1 MEIITGLKGKN
12 ETVVDEK
19 NVACAMGSGSLPVFA
34 PPALAAAMENAALT
48 SVQPYLDEG
57 YTTVGIKL
65 ELDHVASTP
74 TGMIVVTES
83 ELVAVEG
90 KILSFK
96 IESHVGDELVGSCFH
111 QRCIVAADRFL
122 KKAEAKRA

>member
-1 MEIITGLKGKN
+1 MEIRTGLKGRN
-12 ETVVDEK
+12 EVLVDEK

-34 PPALAAAMENAALT
+34 TPALAAAMENAALS

-74 TGMIVVTES
+74 TGLTVVTES
-83 ELVAVEG
+83 ELIAVEG
-90 KILSFK
+90 KILTFR
-96 IESHVGDELVGSCFH
+96 IESRAGDEVVGTCLH
-111 QRCIVAADRFL
+111 KRCIVGSERFL
-122 KKAEAKRA
+122 QKAEAKRG